1 MKTELYRITGDPAA
15 DTAAISR
22 AGEILRSG
30 GLVGMPTETVYG
42 LAASAF
48 DAEAARKVYEA
59 KGRPSDNPLIVHVAD
74 PAEAESVA
82 FVPPMYYRLAE
93 RFMPG
98 PLTVIMPKRSVVP
111 DGITGGLDTVAVR
124 CPSHPTARALIRAA
138 GVPLAAPSA
147 NRSGCPSPTTA
158 EHVLRD
164 MDGRIEM
171 ILDGGPAEIGLES
184 TVISL
189 TDGGCVILRPGAVT
203 ETMLAEVCGTVTVAR
218 AVTDPEMAG
227 DKPLS
232 PGMKYKHYAPEAE
245 VILVDASE
253 ENFFVF
259 VRENIQT
266 GEAVAAADDTAPR
279 FAGMQI
285 LSTGRVTSAAEESRS
300 LFALLRKAD
309 DLGIKRIY
317 LKLPPASGEYLALYN
332 RLIRAAGGKIIHLK
346 K

>member
-1 MKTELYRITGDPAA
+1 MNTKIIKVNDPTCDCPALREAA
-15 DTAAISR
+15 D
-22 AGEILRSG
+22 ILRRG
-30 GLVGMPTETVYG
+30 GLVVFPTETVYG
-42 LAASAF
+42 LGGDATSA
-48 DAEAARKVYEA
+48 DSSRKIYEA
-59 KGRPSDNPLIVHVAD
+59 KGRPSDNPLIIHIAHPD
-74 PAEAESVA
+74 DAEQYAITC
-82 FVPPMYYRLAE
+82 PCYHRLAKA
-93 RFMPG
+93 FMPG
-98 PLTVIMPKRSVVP
+98 PLTVILPRRDVIP
-111 DGITGGLDTVAVR
+111 RETTGGLDTVAVR

-203 ETMLAEVCGTVTVAR
+203 ETMLAEVCGTVTVTR

-309 DLGIKRIY
+309 DL
-317 LKLPPASGEYLALYN
+317 ASNAF
-332 RLIRAAGGKIIHLK
+332 I
-346 K
+346 